1 MWILLHNS
9 FAWGS
14 EILTTKI
21 NQHVAQHVVLKML
34 NCDISPDSNGV
45 CDRVSERP
53 QLLSS
58 ATANSTMD
66 SQGIEP
72 WASRVL
78 SGSDTTTPT
87 ALNMLRRFET
97 TTFEN
102 ATELVGHEVL
112 QP

>member
-1 MWILLHNS
+1 MPDKTREN
-9 FAWGS
+9 
-14 EILTTKI
+14 K
-21 NQHVAQHVVLKML
+21 AQHVVLKML
-34 NCDISPDSNGV
+34 NCDISLDSKGV

-53 QLLSS
+53 QLLSN
-58 ATANSTMD
+58 ATASGMG

-78 SGSDTTTPT
+78 SGCDTTTPT
-87 ALNMLRRFET
+87 ALAILLRFET